1 MATEVLMP
9 QLGESVTEGTIA
21 HWLVKPGDTVKKYEP
36 LCEVTTDKVNAEVP
50 ATVEGTITQLIAQE
64 GDTIAVGELICYI
77 DTSAGA
83 AEEQNATSAP
93 AAPETKQETAAE
105 MPAAGSAV
113 SPAAAMPVNQG
124 KDSAKKQRYSPA
136 VLHLAQE
143 HNLELS
149 RIPGSGK
156 EGRIT
161 RKDVLA
167 FIENGG
173 AAQAA
178 QQEPGIQQQPQQPD
192 AQRKQLNVEEARTP
206 ESAQAAFTAPT
217 AAAQPAKQTNIY
229 PGDTEIPVS
238 SIRKTI
244 ANRMVQS
251 KHEAPHAWTMVEVDV
266 TNLVQFRDSMKKEF
280 KKNEGFNLT
289 FMPFFIKAVVESI
302 KEFPILNST
311 WAGDKIIVRKNINIS
326 IAVATEDALY
336 VPVIKDADQK
346 SIYGLARAVDELANK
361 TRQGKLTMDDMS
373 GGTFTVNN
381 TGSFGSIQ
389 SMPIINQP
397 QAAIISI
404 ESIVKRPVVLNGM
417 IAIRDMVNLCL
428 SLDHRVLD
436 GLVCGR
442 FLQHVKQRMEA
453 YSSNTSIY

>member
-21 HWLVKPGDTVKKYEP
+21 RWLVKPGDTVKKYEP

-50 ATVEGTITQLIAQE
+50 ATVEGTITELIAQE
-64 GDTIAVGELICYI
+64 GDTIAVGQLICYI
-77 DTSAGA
+77 ETEAGSAQQQA
-83 AEEQNATSAP
+83 APAAP
-93 AAPETKQETAAE
+93 AAAAAPETKQETAAE

-113 SPAAAMPVNQG
+113 SPAAVRRGMDAV
-124 KDSAKKQRYSPA
+124 KKQRYSPA

-143 HNLELS
+143 HNLDLS
-149 RIPGSGK
+149 RIAGSGR

-167 FIENGG
+167 VIENGG
-173 AAQAA
+173 TAQAT
-178 QQEPGIQQQPQQPD
+178 QQEPAISQRQQQQFGEQQQQNAPE
-192 AQRKQLNVEEARTP
+192 VRTP
-206 ESAQAAFTAPT
+206 ETVQPAPDTPTQSAKQAA
-217 AAAQPAKQTNIY
+217 IY

-280 KKNEGFNLT
+280 KQNEGFNLT

-302 KEFPILNST
+302 KEFPILNAT

-346 SIYGLARAVDELANK
+346 SIFGLARAVNDLANK

-442 FLQHVKQRMEA
+442 FLQRVKQRMEA
-453 YSSNTSIY
+453 YNANTSIY